1 MMFLNC
7 MKEFTAMILL
17 LEPIPNLLNVGGFS
31 KQLLQ
36 RLYHSK
42 EQRKYHFNYM
52 KILQKLILMNGLGV
66 EKWSTEKTKYGF

>member
-1 MMFLNC
+1 

-17 LEPIPNLLNVGGFS
+17 LEPSPNLLNVGGFS

-36 RLYHSK
+36 RLCHSK

-52 KILQKLILMNGLGV
+52 KI
-66 EKWSTEKTKYGF
+66 